1 MLDVFFFARI
11 CGCAVYSW
19 SGRMQNP
26 FLNISCGLVNFASF
40 VCSRCAVNG
49 LGGKFVHL
57 GDFVKAVWI
66 SHVSGHQSDPLRGAS
81 L

>member
-1 MLDVFFFARI
+1 MRPYAESLSKYFVRTSEFCFLYV
-11 CGCAVYSW
+11 CSKCAVK
-19 SGRMQNP
+19 
-26 FLNISCGLVNFASF
+26 
-40 VCSRCAVNG
+40 G

-66 SHVSGHQSDPLRGAS
+66 LHVSGHQSDLLRSVLGPLSAS